1 MFEKLEI
8 WTGHIYVFLAGIV
21 AISIGLMAA
30 LIPLNLLMVK
40 YDIGTISWLY
50 ESIEYALY
58 FGVFLGAPWVLRLG
72 AHVRVDVLLAAL
84 PKSMAA
90 RMEQIMDFAGILL
103 CLTLF
108 YYGMRAAISEFEM
121 GTMPDRDLRIAN
133 WIILGTYSL
142 SFILLA
148 MEFVFRVRH
157 AQEIVA
163 QRDTGAG
170 L

>member
-1 MFEKLEI
+1 MLDKIEI
-8 WTGHIYVFLAGIV
+8 WSGQVYTFLAGLV
-21 AISIGLMAA
+21 AVSIGLITV
-30 LIPLNLLMVK
+30 LIPLNLLLVK
-40 YDIGTISWLY
+40 LDLGAISWLY
-50 ESIEYALY
+50 EGIEYALY

-133 WIILGTYSL
+133 WIILGAYSL

-148 MEFVFRVRH
+148 LEFVFRVRH
-157 AQEIVA
+157 AQDIVA

>member
-1 MFEKLEI
+1 MLVKLEA
-8 WTGHIYVFLAGIV
+8 WMGHVYVFLAALV
-21 AISIGLMAA
+21 AISIGLMAT

-40 YDIGTISWLY
+40 LDVGAISWLY
-50 ESIEYALY
+50 EAIEYGLY
-58 FGVFLGAPWVLRLG
+58 FGVFLAAPWVLRLG

-84 PKSMAA
+84 PKTAAA
-90 RMEQIMDFAGILL
+90 RLEQVMDFFGIFL
-103 CLTLF
+103 CLALF
-108 YYGMRAAISEFEM
+108 YYGMRATISEYEL

-133 WIILGTYSL
+133 WIILGAYSL
-142 SFILLA
+142 SLILLA